1 MIRSLTMTLAATLA
15 LAGLSVA
22 LVVGMAS
29 GNHLSTSLERAL
41 VACVACY
48 LLGTI
53 IGVLLDG
60 VIKRHA
66 QDLRLQM
73 AQTERIDQTPLDSSS
88 DEFDGRSS
96 ATVGEQVSTV

>member
-1 MIRSLTMTLAATLA
+1 MIHSLTMTLGATLA

-53 IGVLLDG
+53 IGALLDG
-60 VIKRHA
+60 VVRRHA
-66 QDLRLQM
+66 QDLRVQTAQM
-73 AQTERIDQTPLDSSS
+73 EPVDQSSLDSSS
-88 DEFDGRSS
+88 GEFDGRTS
-96 ATVGEQVSTV
+96 ATVGEQVSAV

>member
-1 MIRSLTMTLAATLA
+1 MIRSFAMTIGATSA

-41 VACVACY
+41 VACGAGF

-60 VIKRHA
+60 VVQRHA
-66 QDLRLQM
+66 QDLRVQM
-73 AQTERIDQTPLDSSS
+73 AQTEPVDQTTLDSASV
-88 DEFDGRSS
+88 EFDGQSS
-96 ATVGEQVSTV
+96 ATVGEQVSAV